1 MISFE
6 TFTIR
11 DGSPIYLQMIEFI
24 ERGIASGTI
33 ADGEELPSRR
43 VLSATLGVNPGTVQ
57 KAYRAL
63 EEAGVI
69 ESRSGAKS
77 CITCSE
83 NLKQKLRTAFIA
95 KDIEMMVQ
103 NLKQTGITC
112 EEALSL
118 IEATWKDPALNN
130 PK

>member
-6 TFTIR
+6 TFKIR
-11 DGSPIYLQMIEFI
+11 EGSPIYLQMIEFI

-33 ADGEELPSRR
+33 ADGELPSRR

-77 CITCSE
+77 CVICSE
-83 NLKQKLRTAFIA
+83 SLKKKLRTAFIA

-118 IEATWKDPALNN
+118 IEATWKDPALNH